1 MVHGNKTNAQREYY
15 VCKSNELIQ
24 KGRYSLSTQQQKI
37 ILFAISKIKKNDDP
51 RQLYEISIEELCAA
65 CELDIDAGGFYYRAI
80 KKDLHKLTNR
90 LWVQFPDKSEGTVS
104 WLSDAYIIPLS
115 GTVQVRFH
123 EKLWEHL
130 FDLKERYTQYHLAD
144 VLVFK
149 NKYAIR
155 LFEILRSHFTQSELD
170 NGIEK
175 EITLTVEQLREQ
187 LCLTAYPSFGEFERN
202 VIKKALEEINQYT
215 EQMKVTYEKIKFG
228 TRIDKIRFIVSA
240 PDSETDNNFT
250 RYKNSKK
257 RLPAKRDQE

>member
-1 MVHGNKTNAQREYY
+1 MVHGDKTNAQRDYY

-24 KGRYSLSTQQQKI
+24 KGRYNLSTTQQKI
-37 ILFAISKIKKNDDP
+37 VLYAISKIKKSDDP
-51 RQLYEISIEELCAA
+51 NKMYELSIEELCAA
-65 CELDIDAGGFYYRAI
+65 CGFNISGGSYYQNLKNDMR
-80 KKDLHKLTNR
+80 KLSSPV
-90 LWVQFPDKSEGTVS
+90 WVQFPDKSEWTVS
-104 WLSDAYIIPLS
+104 WFATVGIVPLS
-115 GTVQVRFH
+115 GTVYVRFH
-123 EKLWEHL
+123 EKVWEHL
-130 FDLKERYTQYHLAD
+130 FVLKEKYTQYRLAD
-144 VLVFK
+144 ALVFK

-228 TRIDKIRFIVSA
+228 TRIYKIRFIVSA